1 MKAVWLFPPMGE
13 GFPNVSQ
20 YRFYKKMPIRASIIY
35 PYLAASG
42 VTQINKAGHEVAFLD
57 CPTMELTWKNVE
69 KEISDANLVI
79 LEGRTPIIKQIW
91 DSIAFIKRLNPLV
104 KVAVYGD
111 HVSWNPGE
119 TLGQGADF
127 IIKGG
132 DYDFGAAMLC
142 DALAAGWSGKSKVL
156 SYGLVQNLDSLPWV
170 DRELVNWRPY
180 YESWRNRDVF
190 LWNMG
195 MRGCYY
201 HCVYCAW
208 AETLWQNKI
217 RYRSPE
223 NVATETFWLLRHYGN
238 LEILDDSDLFVMHWG
253 VKFAKHLLSM
263 NISRKDVRWSCQT
276 HPDQIRNIE
285 DLKTTR
291 KSGLTVVKLG
301 VESGDD
307 ISLQTMK
314 KGSSRKMIEK
324 AILLLKEAGI
334 LVHANMMIGFPWETR
349 TKVLDWISW
358 IKKLDPNQ
366 AQFSL
371 VIPYPNTELWQMAQD
386 HGWFIQDPKKWELY
400 DASFPMIKMD
410 GLSGEE
416 VVDLYRKCWS
426 SFYLNP
432 SYMWR
437 HLKKVRHISGLK
449 QLWRGFRSIYFG
461 HMKAVDKRKK

>member
-42 VTQINKAGHEVAFLD
+42 VTQINKAGYEVVFLD
-57 CPTMELTWKNVE
+57 CPTMEHTWKDVE
-69 KEISDANLVI
+69 KDVSDADLVI

-91 DSIAFIKRLNPLV
+91 DSITIIKGLNPLV
-104 KVAVYGD
+104 KIAVYGD

-119 TLGQGADF
+119 TLSQGADF
-127 IIKGG
+127 ILKGG
-132 DYDFGAAMLC
+132 DSDYSARWLC
-142 DALAAGWSGKSKVL
+142 DRLAEGKNPGAVVDC
-156 SYGLVQNLDSLPWV
+156 GLVKNLDSLPWV

-208 AETLWQNKI
+208 AETLWQNQI
-217 RYRSPE
+217 RYRSPRK
-223 NVATETFWLLRHYGN
+223 VAEESWSLWRKYGD
-238 LEILDDSDLFVMHWG
+238 LEILDDSDLFDMSWG
-253 VKFAKHLLSM
+253 VQFARQLL
-263 NISRKDVRWSCQT
+263 NIGFSNQEIKWSCQT
-276 HPDQIRNIE
+276 HPSQIRSLE
-285 DLKTTR
+285 DLKTMK
-291 KSGLTVVKLG
+291 KSGLTVAKLG
-301 VESGDD
+301 VESGCDF
-307 ISLQTMK
+307 SLEKMR
-314 KGSSRKMIEK
+314 KGSNRKMIEK
-324 AILLLKEAGI
+324 AIRLLKDAGVF
-334 LVHANMMIGFPWETR
+334 VHANMMIGFPWET
-349 TKVLDWISW
+349 KLDVLEWISW

-386 HGWFIQDPKKWELY
+386 HGWFIQDPEKWELY
-400 DASFPMIKMD
+400 DASFPMMKMD

-416 VVDLYRKCWS
+416 VVELYQKCWS
-426 SFYLNP
+426 SFYLNR

-461 HMKAVDKRKK
+461 HLKAVDKRKKE